1 MNAKQE
7 ALLAEVAALI
17 DEAAHAGHPLHEAL
31 RALYHLHRDEA
42 RRLERQLEKIIRI
55 SDQSQQ
61 MQREMNERLKWLSSH
76 DELTGLYNRRFA
88 RAELDRALRRIVP
101 GSAAFCL
108 VLADIDHFK
117 SINDHFGHD
126 VGDKA
131 LAAISACLEHHV
143 GADGLCSRWGG
154 EEFLLLFP
162 GLGLDATRQRL
173 QQLHTAVAG
182 IRGVLPDPDRS
193 ITVSFGLSCC
203 QDPGEE
209 GDLLLKRV
217 DLALYEA
224 KRKGRNRTEAIVVLD
239 TSHALP

>member
-1 MNAKQE
+1 MTAQRE
-7 ALLAEVAALI
+7 AFLAEVSGLI
-17 DEAAHAGHPLHEAL
+17 GDPAHAAHPLREAL
-31 RALYHLHRDEA
+31 QTLYQLHTSEA

-61 MQREMNERLKWLSSH
+61 MLREMNERLKWLSSH

-101 GSAAFCL
+101 GTAVFCL

-126 VGDKA
+126 IGDKA
-131 LAAISACLEHHV
+131 LSAISTCLAHHV
-143 GADGLCSRWGG
+143 GEDGLCSRWGG

-173 QQLHTAVAG
+173 QRLHAAVAD
-182 IRGVLPDPDRS
+182 IRGVLPDDERA

-203 QDPGEE
+203 NNPDEE

-239 TSHALP
+239 TAHTM